1 MANEELFFDPYEGD
15 YKDIELQSTG
25 DSQFKLFYEKH
36 FFNFNLPHEP
46 DSLALQ
52 VFLMYDDFI
61 NIFEF
66 ESIDFGEFLTDL
78 QQIYYRLAISC
89 ELEIDESE
97 DAAREQY
104 FKNITTK
111 MDECVMM
118 VETELFRFNAYNSKK
133 STVARENKKTFK
145 ERTVNFGTAERIW
158 LLKEMGFFELD
169 FFKGLDS
176 PQINDIVTTILD
188 KDNRTIVGLINS
200 LNPSSDESKNVIGIK
215 HKDNVRK
222 FIRQYK

>member
-1 MANEELFFDPYEGD
+1 MTNEELFFDPYEGD

-46 DSLALQ
+46 DSIALQ
-52 VFLMYDDFI
+52 VFLMYDDLI
-61 NIFEF
+61 NMAEYELIN
-66 ESIDFGEFLTDL
+66 FGEFLADL
-78 QQIYYRLAISC
+78 QNIYYRLAIFC
-89 ELEIDESE
+89 ELEIDESQNSE
-97 DAAREQY
+97 RKQY
-104 FKNITTK
+104 FEKITHK
-111 MDECVMM
+111 MDECAIS
-118 VETELFRFNAYNSKK
+118 VELELFRFNAYNSKK
-133 STVARENKKTFK
+133 STVARDNKKIFK
-145 ERTVNFGTAERIW
+145 ERTANFGTAERIW

-188 KDNRTIVGLINS
+188 KDNRTIIGLINS

>member
-1 MANEELFFDPYEGD
+1 MTNEELFFDPYEGD

-158 LLKEMGFFELD
+158 LLKEMGFFE
-169 FFKGLDS
+169 
-176 PQINDIVTTILD
+176 
-188 KDNRTIVGLINS
+188 
-200 LNPSSDESKNVIGIK
+200 
-215 HKDNVRK
+215 
-222 FIRQYK
+222 